1 MHSLVT
7 QRTLLTETSGLWRN
21 KEDAVKGGQ
30 GPQHR
35 QARTIIPKM
44 YEDINVKGFHLII
57 GDKLEEWRFTKD

>member
-1 MHSLVT
+1 VITHEA
-7 QRTLLTETSGLWRN
+7 LLTETSGLWRN

-35 QARTIIPKM
+35 QARTIIPRI

-57 GDKLEEWRFTKD
+57 GNNLEEWRFKKD

>member
-1 MHSLVT
+1 M
-7 QRTLLTETSGLWRN
+7 WRN